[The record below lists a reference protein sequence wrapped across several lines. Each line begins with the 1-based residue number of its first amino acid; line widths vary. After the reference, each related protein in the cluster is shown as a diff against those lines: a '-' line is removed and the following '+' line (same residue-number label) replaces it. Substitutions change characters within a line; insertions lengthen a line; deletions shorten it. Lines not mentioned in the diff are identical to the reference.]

1 MAVIINFPIKLS
13 LRILLLLMRHCLQS
27 TGNGMT
33 QYYVLH
39 RTLKFYSRLSL
50 LKSLLVLHPCSL
62 KEKRKEKKK
71 KKPQCINQI
80 DSILLRACLVR
91 YKSQK
96 TSKLGGTKT
105 QQFTLPRHVLTAT
118 VTNSLQ

>member
-50 LKSLLVLHPCSL
+50 LKSLFVLHPCSL

-71 KKPQCINQI
+71 EKTAVYKPN
-80 DSILLRACLVR
+80 RFHF
-91 YKSQK
+91 
-96 TSKLGGTKT
+96 TSGLSRK
-105 QQFTLPRHVLTAT
+105 V
-118 VTNSLQ
+118 

>member
-1 MAVIINFPIKLS
+1 MAVIIDFPIKLS
-13 LRILLLLMRHCLQS
+13 LRILLLLMRHCLQN

-62 KEKRKEKKK
+62 KEKRKEKKRK
-71 KKPQCINQI
+71 NR
-80 DSILLRACLVR
+80 SV
-91 YKSQK
+91 
-96 TSKLGGTKT
+96 
-105 QQFTLPRHVLTAT
+105 
-118 VTNSLQ
+118 